1 MSSFEEVR
9 FDEEI
14 SYGSTGGYGF
24 NTSVIELD
32 SGHEERVSRR
42 SQARHSYDVAMAI
55 KTHEELT
62 SVKKFFLARNGAAVG
77 FRFKDWSDYHSNP
90 TDSSFKAEQ
99 GTSDQPCS
107 PSAGNGSTTSF
118 QLIKQYTSGAA
129 SYVRTILK
137 PVAGTVRVWVNG
149 SEVMSGW
156 SVNTTTGVILFS
168 SPPTSGHSVRASF
181 EFDVP
186 VRFDVTSDELLSSS
200 IDDWGTGTV
209 NSLVL
214 KEILATDP
222 APPIDVNYGGCSE
235 VAMTGNTQMS
245 IGSGRLWVVSAAS
258 PSLQLILPNPASIP
272 TGHHLFTII
281 NEGANSVILKDHLAN
296 TLATIATNQGVDV
309 HLSMD
314 SGSTKIWYAL

>member
-9 FDEEI
+9 FDEDV

-32 SGHEERVSRR
+32 SGQEERISRR

-55 KTHEELT
+55 KTHDELT
-62 SVKKFFLARNGAAVG
+62 SVKKFYLARNGAAVG

-90 TDSSFKAEQ
+90 TDSSFHAEP

-107 PSAGNGSTTSF
+107 PSSGNGSTTSF
-118 QLIKQYTSGAA
+118 QLIKQYTSGSA

-137 PVAGTVRVWVNG
+137 PVQGTVRIWVNG
-149 SEVMSGW
+149 AEVTSGW
-156 SVNTTTGVILFS
+156 SVNTTTGVVLFS
-168 SPPTSGHSVRASF
+168 SPPASGHSVRASF

-209 NSLVL
+209 NSLIL
-214 KEILATDP
+214 KEILSTEP
-222 APPIDVNYGGCSE
+222 APPIDVNYGGCVES
-235 VAMTGNTQMS
+235 VLTANTQMS
-245 IGSGRLWVVSAAS
+245 IASGRLWVVSAALAG
-258 PSLQLILPNPASIP
+258 LQLILPDPAAIP

-281 NEGANSVILKDHLAN
+281 NEGANSVVLKDHLAV
-296 TLATIATNQGVDV
+296 TLATISTNQGVDV

-314 SGSTKIWYAL
+314 SGGTKIWYAL